1 MQVWTQLSF
10 PLKVNEIW
18 KMFHFQSQ
26 IPFHTNQVQRVN
38 LFQKICKYIFSNKL
52 NLRLHESDKLFRLS
66 KFPSVNY
73 RQVRSVGGSPGSCLI
88 HLVTPVTNGKVAT
101 LDDKLRSISSWYCS
115 LPEPAN
121 KKGLALWSQMNV
133 PLINY
138 LQLCVPGASLGLPFF
153 KKQFCSVKKVKR
165 TWFFY

>member
-1 MQVWTQLSF
+1 MKFGKCFTFKVKFRFIQIKFKESIYFSKFANNISF
-10 PLKVNEIW
+10 KQTEFAVAW
-18 KMFHFQSQ
+18 KWQ
-26 IPFHTNQVQRVN
+26 T
-38 LFQKICKYIFSNKL
+38 
-52 NLRLHESDKLFRLS
+52 FRLS

-88 HLVTPVTNGKVAT
+88 HLVTPVTNGKVTT

-115 LPEPAN
+115 FPEPAN

-138 LQLCVPGASLGLPFF
+138 LQLCVLGASLGLPFF

-165 TWFFY
+165 TWFVY

>member
-1 MQVWTQLSF
+1 MKFGKCFTFKVKFRFIQIKFKKSIYFRKLANNFSF
-10 PLKVNEIW
+10 K
-18 KMFHFQSQ
+18 Q
-26 IPFHTNQVQRVN
+26 
-38 LFQKICKYIFSNKL
+38 L

-88 HLVTPVTNGKVAT
+88 HLVTPVTNGKVTT

-138 LQLCVPGASLGLPFF
+138 LQLCVPGVF
-153 KKQFCSVKKVKR
+153 QFDHCVLNG
-165 TWFFY
+165 FAIF